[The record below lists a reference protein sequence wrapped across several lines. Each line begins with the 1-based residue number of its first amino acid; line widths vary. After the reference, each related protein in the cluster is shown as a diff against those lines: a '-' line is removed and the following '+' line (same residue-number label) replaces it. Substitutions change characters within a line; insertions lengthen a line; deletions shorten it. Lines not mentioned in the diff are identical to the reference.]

1 MTIDPRE
8 RLQRIDPAPPD
19 VEPPTGAIEAV
30 AVIHE
35 IERRMGMNTKDTTSN
50 TEAPLGD
57 TQQTEPG
64 PAGAANNTTPATQ
77 SGKHRWSGALVAAA
91 AFGVVI
97 VVGAAFLLASRV
109 GDDQAPAA
117 TPAAGPIAFQ
127 AVVDLSHAPISGT
140 FEVIA
145 GADILGCSSG
155 TLVRR
160 SPSSSDKGDY
170 DMTCESGSAGTFTIV
185 HGGDRFEWSVLE
197 STGDFAG
204 LQGEGRFTFVLT
216 STSTVVETFT
226 GDIEY
231 TP

>member
-19 VEPPTGAIEAV
+19 VAPPSGAIEAV

-35 IERRMGMNTKDTTSN
+35 IERRMGMSTRDTTNN
-50 TEAPLGD
+50 TD
-57 TQQTEPG
+57 TPIGEIEQTEPG
-64 PAGAANNTTPATQ
+64 LAGMASNTTPAKQ
-77 SGKHRWSGALVAAA
+77 AGKRRWSGALVAAA

-109 GDDQAPAA
+109 GEDQAPAA

-127 AVVDLSHAPISGT
+127 TVVDLSHAPISGT
-140 FEVIA
+140 FEVMT
-145 GADILGCSSG
+145 GADVLGCSSG

-170 DMTCESGSAGTFTIV
+170 DMTCESGAVGTFTIV

-197 STGDFAG
+197 SSDDFAG

-216 STSTVVETFT
+216 SSSTVVETFT